1 MTTRRPRL
9 ALMAV
14 IASVGAI
21 VALFTLP
28 TPPAQAFDSP
38 THDRIV
44 HDALAPDG
52 VDPLA
57 MAQIL
62 NGPPPG
68 GGAVG
73 SDAWP
78 SDTFRHLDNAASPAD
93 ICARAQEAWNVFS
106 PSLFNG
112 AQPAGP
118 GYTVLANGPAARSA
132 FGGLAHAVED
142 FYSHSNWVEL
152 NIEAGQ
158 PDTPGPQLFPTCDP
172 ASMPAGLHTGY
183 FSLLYGPGGC
193 PFGGPPPGYQEC
205 HSTLN
210 KDSAYSA
217 RGKTPVPGTG
227 MTEYDLAVQ
236 LATQATARLYEQIR
250 GMVVDSVNAAHPDA
264 DGECVAHKLFDTGLA
279 PCTKDNASFLGFGG
293 WAPPGR

>member
-1 MTTRRPRL
+1 MRTRRQRL
-9 ALMAV
+9 TSKA
-14 IASVGAI
+14 GI
-21 VALFTLP
+21 VAVCVILAGFSLP
-28 TPPAQAFDSP
+28 TPRAQAFDSP
-38 THDRIV
+38 THERIV
-44 HDALAPDG
+44 RDALAPDG

-57 MAQIL
+57 FTQIL

-73 SDAWP
+73 SDLFP
-78 SDTFRHLDNAASPAD
+78 SDTFRHLDNAVSPAE
-93 ICARAQEAWNVFS
+93 ICARAQQAWNVFS

-142 FYSHSNWVEL
+142 FYSHSNWVET

-172 ASMPAGLHTGY
+172 ASMPPGLHTGY
-183 FSLLYGPGGC
+183 FSLVYGPGGC

-210 KDSAYSA
+210 KDSASSS
-217 RGKTPVPGTG
+217 RGKTPVPGTN
-227 MTEYDLAVQ
+227 MTEYDLAVA
-236 LATQATARLYEQIR
+236 LATQATEQLYEQIR
-250 GMVVDSVNAAHPDA
+250 NMVVDSVNTTHPDA

-279 PCTKDNASFLGFGG
+279 PCARDAQPLAAPGG
-293 WAPPGR
+293 WSPFGR

>member
-1 MTTRRPRL
+1 
-9 ALMAV
+9 MAV

-28 TPPAQAFDSP
+28 TPRAQAFDSP

-73 SDAWP
+73 SDVWP
-78 SDTFRHLDNAASPAD
+78 ADAYRHLDNANSPAD
-93 ICARAQEAWNVFS
+93 ICARAQQAWNVFS
-106 PSLFNG
+106 PSLFDG

-172 ASMPAGLHTGY
+172 ASMPAALHTGY
-183 FSLLYGPGGC
+183 FSLQYGPGGC
-193 PFGGPPPGYQEC
+193 PFGGPPPGYQDC

-210 KDSAYSA
+210 KDSAFSS
-217 RGKTPVPGTG
+217 RGKMPVPGTG

-236 LATQATARLYEQIR
+236 LATQATSQLYEQIR

-279 PCTKDNASFLGFGG
+279 PCTKDNPSFLGFGG
-293 WAPPGR
+293 WPPPAR